1 MLNVA
6 ILCPLSYICTDL
18 LVERRGLLCS
28 RRFLPLTVPFV
39 TEEIL
44 IRDIKPITIT
54 IIKL

>member
-39 TEEIL
+39 TEGIL
-44 IRDIKPITIT
+44 IREIKPITIT